1 MDNII
6 EILKNKKILIFIIV
20 IFLIGLII
28 IIYCKKT
35 LKNTTSFENN
45 LINNIEEN
53 YSQKSV
59 IEEEN
64 IEELQ
69 DIYIHIIGE
78 VNNSGIVILKE
89 GDRIIDAIDKAGGAT
104 EKADLSKVNLAYKLL
119 DGQKVYIPN
128 VNEEVNSINEKENI
142 IIDGF
147 SEIENEKININTAT
161 QSQLESLTGI
171 GPSIAA
177 QIIEYREKIGKFKNI
192 EELKNVSGIGE
203 NKFEQIKKEVIV
215 KWIELLNI
223 IAFHNIIVYN

>member
-147 SEIENEKININTAT
+147 SEIEN
-161 QSQLESLTGI
+161 
-171 GPSIAA
+171 
-177 QIIEYREKIGKFKNI
+177 
-192 EELKNVSGIGE
+192 
-203 NKFEQIKKEVIV
+203 
-215 KWIELLNI
+215 
-223 IAFHNIIVYN
+223 

>member
-104 EKADLSKVNLAYKLL
+104 EKSDLSKVNLAYKLL

-215 KWIELLNI
+215 K
-223 IAFHNIIVYN
+223 